1 MSLLDLQEIT
11 KSYHF
16 EDTEV
21 TVLDKISFSVEPG
34 QFVCI
39 VGPSGCGK
47 STLLKMVTGLA
58 FPTGGRLLYQGK
70 TIEGINREAA
80 MVFQSFALFPWLTVR
95 QNVALGLEALG
106 LPKSEYERKAN
117 HYIDKVGLDG
127 QEEAYPRE
135 LSGGMKQRV
144 GLARALT
151 VEPELLCM
159 DEPFS
164 ALDALT
170 ATNLREEVIDLW
182 QDKTLPLKAILMVT
196 HSIEEAVFLAD
207 KIVVMSTRPGRVI
220 QEIEVELT
228 RPRNMKDE
236 AFMEVTDRIYGLI
249 VRRAEENLT
258 PRRKLRHNTE
268 EDV

>member
-1 MSLLDLQEIT
+1 MSLLELKEVT
-11 KSYHF
+11 KSYQF

-21 TVLDKISFSVEPG
+21 TVLEKISFVVEPRE
-34 QFVCI
+34 FVCL

-47 STLLKMVTGLA
+47 STLLKMVTGLSA
-58 FPTGGRLLYQGK
+58 PTAGRFLYRGREI
-70 TIEGINREAA
+70 TGINREAA

-106 LPKSEYERKAN
+106 LPKPEYERKADY
-117 HYIDKVGLDG
+117 YIDKVGLDG

-196 HSIEEAVFLAD
+196 HSIEEAVFMAD
-207 KIVVMSTRPGRVI
+207 KIIVMSTRPGRVTK
-220 QEIEVELT
+220 EIEVPLT
-228 RPRNMKDE
+228 RPRNMKEE
-236 AFMEVTDRIYGLI
+236 AFMQVTDEIYSLI
-249 VRRAEENLT
+249 VSRAEES
-258 PRRKLRHNTE
+258 KGE
-268 EDV
+268 AI